1 VWRRVA
7 IHTKETH
14 ASEKTLKDK
23 SIAITQKDAGKIGGK
38 R

>member
-14 ASEKTLKDK
+14 ACEKTPKEKGILV
-23 SIAITQKDAGKIGGK
+23 TQKDAGKIGGK